1 MIANGYTLIG
11 AADFNADGKP
21 DYVLYRPSV
30 QGTTLWYLDNNV
42 FTGSANGPT
51 LPAGWSLTQR

>member
-1 MIANGYTLIG
+1 LIG

-21 DYVLYRPSV
+21 DYVLYSPSV

-51 LPAGWSLTQR
+51 LPAGWSLIQR